1 MKKLMMI
8 MALTATQLIASLAVA
23 ETTVGNGGDL
33 VVCRNSQNKI
43 TSVEL
48 LDYFEARELRGIVAD
63 IASTDQAIDRLKR
76 LSPKR
81 AERYRAAIADF
92 NANAL
97 FKSGVELTDVPDS
110 DHDLL
115 PAGCKIEQLAIQRKP
130 QFPEDKLY
138 LINKDLWDLMS
149 ARDQAGLKLHEIIYR
164 DTLDA
169 GKTDS
174 KTARYFNSLISSVD
188 FQQLTGKAYVKIV
201 ASVFN
206 ATIAAGELQ
215 PEPGVL
221 CDENVESKLLF
232 VVDTSGSN
240 TMSDPQRQRIRDVQS
255 FIRANRSNPH
265 CQWSLMSLGN
275 SESQS
280 LTTDAQ
286 GNATFVR
293 GSDIEKSLSQ
303 LGATVDTGGTPY
315 RSALQL
321 IQQMIQNSG
330 DLSGVRIVFI
340 SDGTPT
346 DYQTSSEVLS
356 ALQAILGTN
365 TQFNSVFYGQDNKPA
380 EKLLSDMAAIGQGKY
395 LRAQGA
401 IDFGQLLH

>member
-174 KTARYFNSLISSVD
+174 KTSRYFNSLISSVD

-215 PEPGVL
+215 PQPGVL